1 MWKLQCA
8 KALNQGISSNPK
20 VCCNVSASGSSY
32 LIWKFAKLGLEQLR
46 PAAQMPHQSKTPSCL
61 YIPLQK
67 KAGRSRLGILGFGTG
82 WVVDSHL
89 EKSHHITTILRPKV
103 PLGWTKT
110 TKNLPVQHELC
121 QSDTQTQYQP
131 VLVAQGKEFDTI
143 RWPYERKGLEEQF
156 WLPQVCHSSLHCVV
170 VFLVLRL
177 FVSLIEWM
185 NGWVGGM
192 LDEWM
197 NGWMDGWMDKW
208 MDQWMN
214 GRMADWAHD
223 WLNGCMAKWTHE
235 LLNGWMNI

>member
-1 MWKLQCA
+1 MNYSKPNHCTHNRTYIFPKILRSNTNTTLFEPRFPHVESQIFWLMKSTHIRNTQTRFGGFSVGSSCQTCHHTNLPLLGWKLQCA

-46 PAAQMPHQSKTPSCL
+46 PASQMPHQSKTPSCL

-110 TKNLPVQHELC
+110 TKKLPV
-121 QSDTQTQYQP
+121 
-131 VLVAQGKEFDTI
+131 
-143 RWPYERKGLEEQF
+143 
-156 WLPQVCHSSLHCVV
+156 
-170 VFLVLRL
+170 
-177 FVSLIEWM
+177 
-185 NGWVGGM
+185 
-192 LDEWM
+192 
-197 NGWMDGWMDKW
+197 
-208 MDQWMN
+208 
-214 GRMADWAHD
+214 
-223 WLNGCMAKWTHE
+223 
-235 LLNGWMNI
+235 